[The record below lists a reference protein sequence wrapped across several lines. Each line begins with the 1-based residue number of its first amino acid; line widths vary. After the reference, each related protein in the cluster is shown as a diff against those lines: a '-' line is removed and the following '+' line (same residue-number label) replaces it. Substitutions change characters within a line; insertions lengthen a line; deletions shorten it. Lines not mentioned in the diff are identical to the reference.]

1 VVWEEPVLLLWH
13 IGAPDVSKVTHSGLW
28 VVSFPAADYLSF
40 RWSRSCGID
49 NTVTHLFRELTR
61 FLPDQDT
68 VTEVLI
74 VLGIVIMIFLFSR
87 TDNLQ
92 SITRQVSPYP
102 SEASPAITQK

>member
-1 VVWEEPVLLLWH
+1 MWSAEPVLLLWH
-13 IGAPDVSKVTHSGLW
+13 IGAPDVSNVTHHRLRIF
-28 VVSFPAADYLSF
+28 SFPPPVCLAFAGAVLAF
-40 RWSRSCGID
+40 D
-49 NTVTHLFRELTR
+49 NRVTHLLRELTR

-74 VLGIVIMIFLFSR
+74 VLGIVIMIFVFSK

-92 SITRQVSPYP
+92 RITRQVAPYP

>member
-1 VVWEEPVLLLWH
+1 MGLFLFRPQTIFSFAGAVL
-13 IGAPDVSKVTHSGLW
+13 AV
-28 VVSFPAADYLSF
+28 
-40 RWSRSCGID
+40 D